1 MSEETGRE
9 ASSIVLKTIGD
20 DTLTDRSRTIGV
32 PTAVQ
37 DNYDPSRDQ
46 EKARA
51 RIAYILLAMLGL
63 AVACVLVIGSALA
76 LTCYAGKTC
85 GGAKEAFALL
95 SATVALIVSPIVGL
109 VGSAI
114 GFYFGSKSAGG

>member
-37 DNYDPSRDQ
+37 DNYDPKQ
-46 EKARA
+46 
-51 RIAYILLAMLGL
+51 I
-63 AVACVLVIGSALA
+63 
-76 LTCYAGKTC
+76 
-85 GGAKEAFALL
+85 
-95 SATVALIVSPIVGL
+95 SP
-109 VGSAI
+109 
-114 GFYFGSKSAGG
+114 KW